1 MIAEGPFGV
10 FTEAARKREKILLVA
25 GGIGITPIRALM
37 EDMSGDVVVIYRVV
51 DQSDIVFRDEL
62 EHLADERG
70 LRLLFVVGDHATR
83 TGRRLLS
90 PRHLRELVPD
100 IAERQVYVCGP
111 PAMAGALEQNVRRA
125 DVPTRFIHTEKFAF

>member
-1 MIAEGPFGV
+1 M
-10 FTEAARKREKILLVA
+10 LVA

-37 EDMSGDVVVIYRVV
+37 EDLSGDVVVIYRVV
-51 DQSDIVFRDEL
+51 DEGDIVFREEL
-62 EHLADERG
+62 ERLAGERG

-100 IAERQVYVCGP
+100 ISERQVYVCGP
-111 PAMAGALEQNVRRA
+111 PAMAEALERNVRRA
-125 DVPTRFIHTEKFAF
+125 DVPVRLIHTEKFAL